1 MLTGFFDLL
10 QQDLFYLAECGKTKR
25 NQMKIQLFI
34 EFIYSVI
41 YCIQLFLTMSTQSTQ
56 SSVYTCCAGSQILY
70 PGRLGWDE
78 RCERMILSVFATISM
93 INHYWSSDVV
103 RLQRGRDSFLFVDV
117 CFFYQCCH
125 SYMHSWVS
133 ALMVTRLWYRHR
145 WRSQQWMQ
153 WSQTYFKSKLCCM
166 SPVNLK

>member
-1 MLTGFFDLL
+1 MLIDCKSDWFTFFDLL

-41 YCIQLFLTMSTQSTQ
+41 YCIQLFLTMSTQS
-56 SSVYTCCAGSQILY
+56 SVYTCCAALRDFVPWEARLRWKVRAYDTVSLCYDFNDKSLLKLRCFQIT
-70 PGRLGWDE
+70 E
-78 RCERMILSVFATISM
+78 RERQLSVC
-93 INHYWSSDVV
+93 WCV
-103 RLQRGRDSFLFVDV
+103 
-117 CFFYQCCH
+117 FFYECCH

-145 WRSQQWMQ
+145 WRSQQ
-153 WSQTYFKSKLCCM
+153 
-166 SPVNLK
+166 